1 MDIEMFRA
9 FCLSLQGTTED
20 LKWGQHLCFLM
31 HEKIYVIASLDE
43 GTISFKC
50 DPEEFNDLVAR
61 DGIRQAAHFAKGQWI
76 TLQDIEVVTDSE
88 LKSLINRSRTLVL
101 AKLPKKLQ
109 ALYLPDIT

>member
-1 MDIEMFRA
+1 MDIEMFRT
-9 FCLSLQGTTED
+9 FCLGLPGTTED
-20 LKWGQHLCFLM
+20 LKWGEHLCFLI

-50 DPEEFNDLVAR
+50 EPEEFNDLVAR

-76 TLQDIEVVTDSE
+76 TLQDIEVVTDRE
-88 LKSLINRSRTLVL
+88 LKVLITRSRELVL